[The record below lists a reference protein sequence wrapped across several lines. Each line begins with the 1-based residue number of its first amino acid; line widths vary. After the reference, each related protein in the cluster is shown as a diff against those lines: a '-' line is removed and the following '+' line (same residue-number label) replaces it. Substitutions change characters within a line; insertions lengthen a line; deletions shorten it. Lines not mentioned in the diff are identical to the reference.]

1 MGRLFWL
8 MWWLGPAMYR
18 RTESGGSLGK
28 CEVSCWID
36 RYERTVVRIVD
47 VVVDVV
53 VVAGVGRAR
62 QEQALEMAVVAYVE
76 M

>member
-1 MGRLFWL
+1 

-18 RTESGGSLGK
+18 WIESGRSFGR
-28 CEVSCWID
+28 CETSCWIG
-36 RYERTVVRIVD
+36 RYERTVVRLVD

-62 QEQALEMAVVAYVE
+62 QEQAFETAVVACVE